1 MEEPVAHISLF
12 RPGVVARAYRMGL
25 WNALMAKMC
34 DACSHHTHCEEI
46 DMCQT
51 RVTGMSSSLLV
62 WTPVD
67 EEPEGQRVAR
77 GMVVGA
83 SVGPTRGPEDPP
95 SHCPHQD

>member
-1 MEEPVAHISLF
+1 MQKI
-12 RPGVVARAYRMGL
+12 VVQAVIGSIDGGTRCTYFFVQTR
-25 WNALMAKMC
+25 
-34 DACSHHTHCEEI
+34 CSCAGHTHCEEI